1 MAAKCRLCRE
11 LNAECIYREPGV
23 KLDAGD
29 KMILE
34 QLNRIE
40 GMLHST
46 LTTKNSRPAP
56 SSAFS
61 PTASNGTLDD
71 RVRFLSGTQGT
82 VPFPLNGLGTWPNG
96 GQNISTMPKIHTTPA
111 LHLLQWPV
119 IRDLISRPCS
129 PQTLLQLELSRV
141 PLRLPTDPQPDMS
154 ETSLF
159 VHAFFEQ
166 ANVWYACVNPYTWND
181 HYRTAAA
188 YGFREGAESCM
199 VLLVIALGCAAL
211 SGSVAQTNRSPNYQ
225 APGLTY
231 FAAAWKTLPG
241 LVTRNDMLSIQ
252 CHVLAAAY
260 LFYLVRP
267 VEAWNL
273 LMNASMKLQLLS
285 SIPTPPDSQ
294 VKETYERLFWNTLL
308 FESDLLAELDLPH
321 SGIVN
326 FEEATN
332 LPMGFEK
339 TGMEAAGRDELW
351 YFLAEIALRRL
362 LNRVSHLIYT
372 KTSSVTN
379 ISAVEPLVQ
388 ELDRQLTQ
396 WYDGLPAA
404 VQFPRSSMP
413 TDSFVQTVLRL
424 RYFACRT
431 IIFRPY
437 IQAVL
442 SDESAALDPVVSE
455 NCKKCLEAC
464 IRQIER
470 VSEQ

>member
-1 MAAKCRLCRE
+1 
-11 LNAECIYREPGV
+11 
-23 KLDAGD
+23 
-29 KMILE
+29 
-34 QLNRIE
+34 
-40 GMLHST
+40 
-46 LTTKNSRPAP
+46 
-56 SSAFS
+56 
-61 PTASNGTLDD
+61 
-71 RVRFLSGTQGT
+71 
-82 VPFPLNGLGTWPNG
+82 
-96 GQNISTMPKIHTTPA
+96 
-111 LHLLQWPV
+111 
-119 IRDLISRPCS
+119 
-129 PQTLLQLELSRV
+129 
-141 PLRLPTDPQPDMS
+141 MS
-154 ETSLF
+154 EVSLF

-166 ANVWYACVNPYTWND
+166 ANVWYACVNPYTWKEY
-181 HYRTAAA
+181 YRAAAA
-188 YGFREGAESCM
+188 YRFQEGAESCM

-225 APGLTY
+225 QPGLIY

-241 LVTRNDMLSIQ
+241 LITRNDMLSIQ

-273 LMNASMKLQLLS
+273 LMNASMKLQLQS

-294 VKETYERLFWNTLL
+294 AKETYERLFWNTLL

-339 TGMEAAGRDELW
+339 TSTEAAGRDELW

-404 VQFPRSSMP
+404 VQFPRSRLP

-442 SDESAALDPVVSE
+442 SDDSAAQDPVVSE